1 MSQDPEKYLYFSV
14 GLLRGSPALN
24 ALLQD
29 ALRYHM
35 IDQPGQLIAMRLTE
49 YYELLTSGNV
59 PSMAPISA
67 PPPISTLP
75 PPLDEGVQRERLQH
89 PSSFNSTS
97 REKAESS
104 LVLNGAQKEKAESTL
119 VFNGA
124 QKEKAESTLILNNPG
139 STNGQSQQSHPSI
152 QETFASPAGAE
163 QNAEEAADYWKLL

>member
-67 PPPISTLP
+67 PPPISALP
-75 PPLDEGVQRERLQH
+75 PPLDEGAQRERLQH
-89 PSSFNSTS
+89 TSF
-97 REKAESS
+97 
-104 LVLNGAQKEKAESTL
+104 
-119 VFNGA
+119 FNGA
-124 QKEKAESTLILNNPG
+124 KKEKAESTLILNNPG